1 MTSSS
6 NYKQNENHAGRF
18 EARIRSVAI
27 QGMVVLWLAIIAGLQ
42 LNAQA
47 IPTASS
53 PGRLQ
58 IGGAFN
64 LATGNAYFGSNRLTG
79 GGGYATFDFKYR
91 YGIEV
96 AFHQLTDLSSSTV
109 LYERTYEVG
118 PRYVR
123 RYGRLAPYGKLMYG
137 RGVFNFPV
145 LLAPGVPTNIP
156 AANLAYNLGALGA
169 GLDYRFTR
177 SVNLR
182 ADYEVQR
189 WFSFPTSMTPNVVG
203 FGIAYQFN

>member
-6 NYKQNENHAGRF
+6 NYRKNANRAGRF
-18 EARIRSVAI
+18 QARFRSLAVLC
-27 QGMVVLWLAIIAGLQ
+27 MVTFAGLH
-42 LNAQA
+42 LHSQA
-47 IPTASS
+47 IPTATS

-58 IGGAFN
+58 IGGTFN
-64 LATGNAYFGSNRLTG
+64 FATGNTYFGSNKLIG
-79 GGGYATFDFKYR
+79 GGGYATFDFKYH

-96 AFHQLTDLSSSTV
+96 EVHQLNDTSPSTV
-109 LYERTYEVG
+109 LYERTYEAG

-123 RYGRLAPYGKLMYG
+123 RYGRLAPYAKLMYG

-145 LLAPGVPTNIP
+145 LLAPGVPTNIS

-169 GLDYRFTR
+169 GLDYRLTR

-189 WFSFPTSMTPNVVG
+189 WFSFPTSMNPNVVG